1 MKRNVKGI
9 KYRKTETRLGHDLTK
24 RADSLR
30 CNEASGLALKFIHPL
45 LDIAD
50 FSEQVSAKVL
60 PNPFRQYFL
69 IPFASVEG
77 SPPLNLLYAYGYNN
91 VLSCFLANWV
101 LALAAGNTQ
110 FGINIAQVKFHGTQ
124 RNAKGKSDLLV
135 ALALNQKFDDL
146 LFTFAVLDLGSHSL
160 SVMQRY

>member
-1 MKRNVKGI
+1 MKRNMKGI
-9 KYRKTETRLGHDLTK
+9 TYRKTETRLGHDLKK
-24 RADSLR
+24 RVICLR
-30 CNEASGLALKFIHPL
+30 FNEASDLALKFIHPL

-60 PNPFRQYFL
+60 PNPFSQHFL

-101 LALAAGNTQ
+101 KP
-110 FGINIAQVKFHGTQ
+110 NILIVVCPASHESQ
-124 RNAKGKSDLLV
+124 
-135 ALALNQKFDDL
+135 
-146 LFTFAVLDLGSHSL
+146 GSTGLKKAHPG
-160 SVMQRY
+160 